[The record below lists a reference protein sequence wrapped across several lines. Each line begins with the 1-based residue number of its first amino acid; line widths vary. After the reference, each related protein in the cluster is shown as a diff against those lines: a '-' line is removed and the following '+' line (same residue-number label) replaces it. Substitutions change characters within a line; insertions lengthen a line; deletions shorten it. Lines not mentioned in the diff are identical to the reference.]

1 MKKVFFISPLIGSFL
16 FSIFIGIYN
25 VIIFPDINYSIVA
38 LIKFFP
44 TIFVIISLFSYLI
57 STPVNYF
64 LFKKYREFL
73 WSDIYFLFLASFIY
87 VFVILLTASFFIF
100 SFGFNIKYLYY
111 SFFAIFALY
120 FNSSLFLSIYKYQ
133 NSKEILP

>member
-1 MKKVFFISPLIGSFL
+1 MKNVFLFSPLIGSFL

-25 VIIFPDINYSIVA
+25 IIISPDINSAIIG

-44 TIFVIISLFSYLI
+44 TIFVVVSLFSYLI
-57 STPVNYF
+57 STPINFF
-64 LFKKYREFL
+64 LFKKHNEFL
-73 WSDIYFLFLASFIY
+73 WSDIYFLFLATLLYIFII
-87 VFVILLTASFFIF
+87 FVVAIFFVF

-111 SFFAIFALY
+111 SFFALFSLY

-133 NSKEILP
+133 NSKEI